1 MTITSLLTASM
12 LVGTCANAMEETS
25 QTELTRRIE
34 RLEKQN
40 ATLRVSYAQARK
52 DADEAS
58 TKLAEIRA
66 RMDALG
72 GAALGNSEERLVQ
85 AVSDLGLLNQ
95 RVQKME
101 QVSVKLSG
109 SIIAY
114 MKQAISEDSGS
125 RSAVESSLRELDS
138 ILGFRQQPARDGA
151 GNLAESL
158 VLSIDTDSGLLV
170 LNAGRAAG
178 MRVGMPLKITR
189 GAQTIGEAVVT
200 DIRKEVCGALVQK
213 LQTPTEVVRLGDSAS
228 VKTID

>member
-1 MTITSLLTASM
+1 MTKASLLTVCMTGGMIAS
-12 LVGTCANAMEETS
+12 ASEE
-25 QTELTRRIE
+25 QGQAELMRRIE

-40 ATLRVSYAQARK
+40 ATLRISYAQARK

-58 TKLAEIRA
+58 SKLMEIRT

-85 AVSDLGLLNQ
+85 AVSDLEILNQ
-95 RVQKME
+95 RVQKTE
-101 QVSVKLSG
+101 QASVKLSG
-109 SIIAY
+109 AIIAY

-125 RSAVESSLRELDS
+125 RAAVESSLRELDS
-138 ILGFRQQPARDGA
+138 VLGFRQQPARDGA
-151 GNLAESL
+151 GNPSESL

-170 LNAGRAAG
+170 LNAGRTAG
-178 MRVGMPLKITR
+178 MRVGMPLQVAR

-200 DIRKEVCGALVQK
+200 DVRKEVSGALIQK
-213 LQTPTEVVRLGDSAS
+213 LQTPTEAVRVGDSAS